1 MLFVRDLEITCG
13 TEVWKYFVG
22 APLSAAGGGNRWEVV
37 GLSFRLLITGW
48 IDRGLM
54 YRMS

>member
-1 MLFVRDLEITCG
+1 MFFARVLEFTCG